1 MPTIVK
7 YKYVGPLLAAL
18 RDNAGASAAQIA
30 AGLNTPTEGVGVVA
44 EVSTADFVA
53 VMSADAL
60 AKMKDYATTAATAEK
75 DATRAAAIGLLTHL
89 DAGTVSM
96 VAGTE
101 ARKCVDALSAA
112 GFLSVDE
119 VGKLTSLATRPGAGP
134 SAAQTMGLGECLPQF
149 IAQVAEYEK
158 LTEAEVKAQLAALLF
173 VQWLRPR
180 YATLASAEE
189 ARALPEYAAFCAN
202 VVLPYTEMADQKAAD
217 IAFDETFALLQ
228 GRVAEQEVKG

>member
-101 ARKCVDALSAA
+101 ARKCADALSAA

-158 LTEAEVKAQLAALLF
+158 LTGLKSKHSWRRCCLCSGCGPGTRHWRVPRRRGRCRSMRHSVPTWYCPTRRWPTRKPPTSRSMRPSRCCRGA
-173 VQWLRPR
+173 WLNRR
-180 YATLASAEE
+180 
-189 ARALPEYAAFCAN
+189 
-202 VVLPYTEMADQKAAD
+202 
-217 IAFDETFALLQ
+217 
-228 GRVAEQEVKG
+228 